1 MKVTVEKPEVIT
13 LLFKQEK
20 SDPDYGS
27 CLWARFY
34 IDTKNYTLSIESD
47 CGNYVYG
54 WTPTPNSESF
64 LHLLARM
71 DMDYLLRKISSES
84 VIDGKATAA
93 EILELVKETAV
104 TELVALDEWD
114 LQQISDACYHHNDER
129 DLVDAVLDAVIP
141 TAVRKALE
149 RDSYNL
155 YGAVVK
161 DFPAGAK
168 KIAEVFRNCIRPT
181 IKKLEAEGHA

>member
-1 MKVTVEKPEVIT
+1 MTVTIEKPEVIT
-13 LLFKQEK
+13 LFFKQEK
-20 SDPDYGS
+20 GDEDYGS

-64 LHLLARM
+64 LHLLGRM
-71 DMDYLLRKISSES
+71 DAEYLRYKISDTT
-84 VIDGKATAA
+84 VIDGDATATKM
-93 EILELVKETAV
+93 LELIKEIADMECVK
-104 TELVALDEWD
+104 LDEWD
-114 LQQISDACYHHNDER
+114 LQQISDACHHNNDER

-149 RDSYNL
+149 RDTYNL
-155 YGAVVK
+155 YSAVTK
-161 DFPAGAK
+161 DYPANAK
-168 KIAEVFRNCIRPT
+168 KISEVFQNCIRPY
-181 IKKLEAEGHA
+181 IKSMEERE